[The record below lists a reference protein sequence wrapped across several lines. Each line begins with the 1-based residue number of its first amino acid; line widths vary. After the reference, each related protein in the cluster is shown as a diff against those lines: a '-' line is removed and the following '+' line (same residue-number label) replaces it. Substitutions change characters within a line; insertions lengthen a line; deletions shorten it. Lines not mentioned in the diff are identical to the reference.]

1 MAVVRQ
7 VTRGVVLRT
16 FRHTD
21 RTHILKALTERF
33 GSRSY
38 MVRSGGRGGASPAL
52 LEPLARVELVVSED
66 PERDLQRLHEVRSV
80 GPYERV
86 HLDPVRGTLAMFM
99 QEVLYHAL
107 RQDAPDPRLF
117 AFVEERLE
125 VLDAEDLDPV
135 IFPIR
140 LLLGLA
146 ERAGVFPNIQG
157 SEQERFFDPREGHF
171 IIGPPQH
178 ADCFDERL
186 SSDLAQ
192 LIEAWPSEPAQRSSV
207 DRRQALLEGLLL
219 YFRLHL
225 PGFGRLNSPEIL
237 RSVLR

>member
-1 MAVVRQ
+1 MAAVRQ

-21 RTHILKALTERF
+21 RTLILKALTARF
-33 GSRSY
+33 GARSY

-66 PERDLQRLHEVRSV
+66 AERDLQRLHEVRCI

-107 RQDAPDPRLF
+107 RQDAPDPRSF

-125 VLDAEDLDPV
+125 ALDAEDLDPV
-135 IFPIR
+135 MFPIH

-146 ERAGVFPNIQG
+146 ERAGVLPTVQ
-157 SEQERFFDPREGHF
+157 EAEHERFFDAREGHF

-178 ADCFDERL
+178 ADCFDEQV
-186 SSDLAQ
+186 SMDLAQ
-192 LIEAWPSEPAQRSSV
+192 LLEAWPERTALLASAL
-207 DRRQALLEGLLL
+207 RRQALLEGLLL

-237 RSVLR
+237 RSVLH